1 MLKVFFKNSF
11 VYTVDNVLTRGI
23 AIMPHALIGPNVSIE
38 DHTLRNETEWV
49 ELVEN
54 GLNFLVGTNI
64 KKIIETYEITIN
76 KNNNQNQN
84 QKLNI

>member
-49 ELVEN
+49 ELVEKGFN
-54 GLNFLVGTNI
+54 VLVGAD
-64 KKIIETYEITIN
+64 KAKIIKAYKIAIDK
-76 KNNNQNQN
+76 KNY
-84 QKLNI
+84 